1 MSVRSH
7 VVVSLR
13 VQGMSKK
20 GRERWVEQ
28 DRAFLAC
35 VACVQERA
43 CVYMYACVHVYG
55 GWDACGGKTCV
66 HVCERERGKN
76 DVAMRLKV
84 YTALL
89 QIRC

>member
-28 DRAFLAC
+28 DRAFS
-35 VACVQERA
+35 A
-43 CVYMYACVHVYG
+43 CVYMYACVHMYG
-55 GWDACGGKTCV
+55 GWDVCGGKTCV
-66 HVCERERGKN
+66 HV
-76 DVAMRLKV
+76 V
-84 YTALL
+84 
-89 QIRC
+89 